1 MVAIVLVSI
10 KVDTAKIK
18 LDINYMKSK
27 KDLNFWEA
35 RELVYKVG
43 DKSASAY
50 LVLDGSAEIISTDGI
65 KLNSFGPNELFGE
78 ASLVLQ
84 SDRTVSVWAGPSG
97 LTAKVIGSVSLKR
110 RLQKDLFLSALVRK
124 LETRLIEANKIIDA
138 LSKKTKKTK

>member
-35 RELVYKVG
+35 SELVYKVG
-43 DKSASAY
+43 DQSESAY

>member
-138 LSKKTKKTK
+138 LSKKIKKTK

>member
-10 KVDTAKIK
+10 KVDTDKIK